1 MIRGYIDVL
10 RAYWPMLIFGLL
22 TVFFG
27 NFGQS
32 FFISW
37 FAAPIQAELALS
49 SSSYGLAYSVATLC
63 SGLIIMVVGGSIDKV
78 PLSLFVSVIS
88 LGLFSASLVMWQ
100 MDSVVSLVI
109 ALFMLRFFGQGLLPH
124 TAMTSMGRYFSAS
137 RGRSISVA
145 GSGVPIGEMLLPS
158 LLVLV
163 IALVGWQNSWLIVAL
178 SIICIYLPVTH
189 WLLHKAGPSE
199 VDQLGIVTKQQA
211 HNVPDGSRRTV
222 LRDKRFWLALPL
234 ILAPGFIVTGI
245 FVQQP
250 YFLSEKGWSTALFAT
265 SFVIYGGVHWL
276 TSLVTGTLVDRY
288 SAASLLIFLGAPLFL
303 GLATAAT
310 FNGVWVVFVMMA
322 MLAGGIGMA
331 GTITNALWAEVYGTT
346 HLGSIRSLNTALGVM
361 STAASPF
368 LLGIMIDAG
377 VSVSAILWS
386 MAVFVL
392 VSLVLARQSFRV

>member
-1 MIRGYIDVL
+1 MIRGYINVL
-10 RAYWPMLIFGLL
+10 RSYWPMLLFGLL

-37 FAAPIQAELALS
+37 FAAPIQAELDLS
-49 SSSYGLAYSVATLC
+49 ASTYGLAYSVATLC
-63 SGLIIMVVGGSIDKV
+63 SGLIIMGVGGSIDKI
-78 PLSLFVSVIS
+78 PLRIFVTIIA
-88 LGLFSASLVMWQ
+88 LGLFTASLVMWQ
-100 MDSVVSLVI
+100 MSSLASLVV

-124 TAMTSMGRYFSAS
+124 TAMTTMGRYFSAS
-137 RGRSISVA
+137 RGRSMSIAS
-145 GSGVPIGEMLLPS
+145 SGITIGEMLLPS
-158 LLVLV
+158 LLVVV
-163 IALVGWQNSWLIVAL
+163 IALVGWQNSWLVVAL
-178 SIICIYLPVTH
+178 SIVCIYLPITH

-199 VDQLGIVTKQQA
+199 VEQLDIVAKQQTRTI
-211 HNVPDGSRRTV
+211 PDGSRRTV

-250 YFLSEKGWSTALFAT
+250 FILNEKGWSTALFAA
-265 SFVIYGGVHWL
+265 SFVLYGGVHWL

-288 SAASLLIFLGAPLFL
+288 SAASLLVFLGAPLFL
-303 GLATAAT
+303 GLATAAI
-310 FNGVWVVFVMMA
+310 FDGAWVVFAMMA

-331 GTITNALWAEVYGTT
+331 GTITNALWAEIYGTT

-368 LLGIMIDAG
+368 LLGMMIDAG
-377 VSVSAILWS
+377 TNVSTILWS

-392 VSLVLARQSFRV
+392 VSLVMARQSFRG